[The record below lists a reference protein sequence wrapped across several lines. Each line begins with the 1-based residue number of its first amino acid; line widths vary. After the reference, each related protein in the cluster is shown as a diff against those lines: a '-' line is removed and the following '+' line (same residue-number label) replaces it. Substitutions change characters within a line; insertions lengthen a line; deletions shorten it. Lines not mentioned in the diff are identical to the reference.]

1 MPSVG
6 RQAAAPR
13 QASAQR
19 GLLTCRK
26 IIPLHRGTSE
36 VLILRPL
43 LMSRTLRIRALSWR
57 SFAVG
62 FTLSTALIGYIVF
75 NDPLTM
81 GVIGFSFLVPF
92 GVAIL
97 EGKRA
102 AIICLR
108 VLVLAAAGV
117 TLYAIGF
124 VDYVLAM
131 DHYTARYYFRH
142 EFFRPQ
148 TTDFA
153 SVLFLFSPAGR
164 TYGFL
169 ISGWAAG
176 LLLCRG
182 RQRLIP
188 LMAVLNFIWLLIYG
202 SLYLFGTFHWF
213 APLPD
218 YVEAYSIQIGG
229 LGATIGW
236 AALLEWLIAS
246 RARLSFGW
254 LAQQRLKAVA
264 SIGATAIVPGLL
276 VISALKIPA
285 GMHGIY
291 HEPWV
296 DEAELVTKLKESI
309 GLRNGAEFRGTVY
322 VNKIGYRDGQ
332 TIVNLW
338 RNSVPTFNEY
348 GQTSTPAY
356 EFFRTRVLMQ
366 TKPDIE
372 HVKGMFTSERL
383 FVIGSLNFPGL
394 AAVGTRFV
402 LLTDAPGKAVAA
414 PGGDPHIL
422 LRGEFTGKIPGA
434 PNLDRKWFLY
444 ELATPNRGQFNPKVV
459 RLAKTAPLMI
469 EAMRKSDFAWDREVF
484 LTEPL
489 REELTTA
496 RNVRMVIRRGTVDIH
511 AEADGTTLLLLPIQ
525 YSHCLGLA
533 GAPEAR
539 LVRADFLLTGVVF
552 AGAIDATLDFNYG
565 FFNAACRKADIQDM
579 DLMEATASEDSV
591 VLERYQNPFA
601 ITSLRIAPVKIREA
615 LANLKFL

>member
-1 MPSVG
+1 MIPPPGTAVI
-6 RQAAAPR
+6 AAQLGAFVFPPLYHF
-13 QASAQR
+13 A
-19 GLLTCRK
+19 GLLSNYDLLPGGSLTAALLTILLC
-26 IIPLHRGTSE
+26 IILK
-36 VLILRPL
+36 LR
-43 LMSRTLRIRALSWR
+43 TLSWR
-57 SFAVG
+57 SFAIGV
-62 FTLSTALIGYIVF
+62 TVSTALIGYIVF

-102 AIICLR
+102 ATICLR

-117 TLYAIGF
+117 TLYAVGL

-153 SVLFLFSPAGR
+153 SVLFLFTPAGR

-188 LMAVLNFIWLLIYG
+188 VMAVLNFIWLVIYG
-202 SLYLFGTFHWF
+202 SLYLFGPFHWF

-229 LGATIGW
+229 LGAVIGW

-246 RARLSFGW
+246 RARRSFAW
-254 LAQQRLKAVA
+254 LAQQPLNAVA
-264 SIGATAIVPGLL
+264 TIGATAVVPGLL
-276 VISALKIPA
+276 VISALKISA
-285 GMHGIY
+285 GMYGIY

-296 DEAELVTKLKESI
+296 DEAELVMKLKESI

-366 TKPDIE
+366 TKPDTE
-372 HVKGMFTSERL
+372 HMKGMFTSERL
-383 FVIGSLNFPGL
+383 FVIGSLNFAGL

-402 LLTDAPGKAVAA
+402 LLTDAPGKAVMA
-414 PGGDPHIL
+414 PSGDPHIL
-422 LRGEFTGKIPGA
+422 LRSEFIGKIPGA
-434 PNLDRKWFLY
+434 ANADRKWFLY
-444 ELATPNRGQFNPKVV
+444 ELTNPNLGQFNPRVV
-459 RLAKTAPLMI
+459 RLAKTASLMI
-469 EAMRKSDFAWDREVF
+469 EAMQKPDFRWDREVF

-489 REELTTA
+489 TEELTAA

-511 AEADGTTLLLLPIQ
+511 AETDGTTLVLLPVQ
-525 YSHCLGLA
+525 YSHCLRLV
-533 GAPEAR
+533 GAPGAR
-539 LVRADFLLTGVVF
+539 LLRADFLLTGVVF
-552 AGAIDATLDFNYG
+552 TGAINASLDFDYG
-565 FFNAACRKADIQDM
+565 FFNAAA
-579 DLMEATASEDSV
+579 
-591 VLERYQNPFA
+591 ERP
-601 ITSLRIAPVKIREA
+601 IPGIWI
-615 LANLKFL
+615 